1 MRHAA
6 QTLDSRRPMEA
17 CAVFCIECDIR
28 ILLKNTNKKPRMI
41 GTNPRLRSEYIKLFN
56 EKIDVRI
63 REERDNELEI
73 VIPGPVDTP
82 YKRGRFKI
90 YIKLPPEYPYKSP
103 SVGFGTRIFHPNIDE
118 KSGSV
123 CLDVL
128 NQYWSP
134 LFDCTNVVQSFIPLL
149 LRYPNAS
156 DPLNPDAASVLLK
169 SKEKFEEV
177 VERHVAEYAM
187 DHKADA
193 YRDEVVS
200 SSVDS
205 DSLEI

>member
-1 MRHAA
+1 MQLRENP
-6 QTLDSRRPMEA
+6 SPEN
-17 CAVFCIECDIR
+17 
-28 ILLKNTNKKPRMI
+28 KNKMGAL
-41 GTNPRLRSEYIKLFN
+41 GTNSRLRSEYIKLFN
-56 EKIDVRI
+56 AKIDVKI
-63 REERDNELEI
+63 REEKENELEI
-73 VIPGPVDTP
+73 TIPGPIDTP
-82 YKRGRFKI
+82 YKKGRFKI

-149 LRYPNAS
+149 LSYPNAA

-169 SKEKFEEV
+169 SKDKFDEI
-177 VERHVAEYAM
+177 VERHVAEYAT
-187 DHKADA
+187 DLRIDLFEE
-193 YRDEVVS
+193 EVLS
-200 SSVDS
+200 SDVDS
-205 DSLEI
+205 GSLDI

>member
-1 MRHAA
+1 MSLTKKSIPENKNKMG
-6 QTLDSRRPMEA
+6 TL
-17 CAVFCIECDIR
+17 
-28 ILLKNTNKKPRMI
+28 
-41 GTNPRLRSEYIKLFN
+41 GTNSRLRAEYIKLFN
-56 EKIDVRI
+56 AKVDVKI
-63 REERDNELEI
+63 REEKENELEI
-73 VIPGPVDTP
+73 TIPGPSDTP
-82 YKRGRFKI
+82 YRNGKFKI

-149 LRYPNAS
+149 LSYPNAS

-169 SKEKFEEV
+169 SKEKFDEI
-177 VERHVAEYAM
+177 VERHVSEYAIDLNM
-187 DHKADA
+187 GIFKEDPP
-193 YRDEVVS
+193 S
-200 SSVDS
+200 SDIDS